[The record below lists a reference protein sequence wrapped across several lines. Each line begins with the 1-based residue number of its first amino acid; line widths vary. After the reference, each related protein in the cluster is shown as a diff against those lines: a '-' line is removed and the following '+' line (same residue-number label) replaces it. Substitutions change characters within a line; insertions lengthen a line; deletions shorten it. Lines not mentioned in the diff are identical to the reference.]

1 MQIAANALAQLTVT
15 LSLGAA
21 ALATSRTQVSD
32 IEGLGRV
39 MPWVFAAFTCGA
51 ISLIGAP
58 PLAGAWSK
66 LWLFATAGEAGAYW
80 AMAVIGAASLLT
92 LAAMAPLTARVLTE
106 PAPANP
112 FTRTDGTPILS
123 LAAVVLAGAA
133 TACLVLFVDP
143 LTRFLAPVWEMA
155 P

>member
-1 MQIAANALAQLTVT
+1 
-15 LSLGAA
+15 
-21 ALATSRTQVSD
+21 
-32 IEGLGRV
+32 
-39 MPWVFAAFTCGA
+39 
-51 ISLIGAP
+51 
-58 PLAGAWSK
+58 
-66 LWLFATAGEAGAYW
+66 
-80 AMAVIGAASLLT
+80 MAVIGAASLLT